1 MDSTWTQNKPE
12 NSRVSFLL
20 NYFEVP
26 IKKKIFGVTN
36 SSKKNYDFTIFPNQ
50 KKKKS
55 YLQCYSNEVH
65 DRQTQKE
72 KIIFTLN
79 LVFQRRY

>member
-36 SSKKNYDFTIFPNQ
+36 SSQKNYDFTIFPNQ
-50 KKKKS
+50 KKKK
-55 YLQCYSNEVH
+55 
-65 DRQTQKE
+65 
-72 KIIFTLN
+72 
-79 LVFQRRY
+79 

>member
-1 MDSTWTQNKPE
+1 MI
-12 NSRVSFLL
+12 LL
-20 NYFEVP
+20 FFQT
-26 IKKKIFGVTN
+26 K
-36 SSKKNYDFTIFPNQ
+36 

>member
-36 SSKKNYDFTIFPNQ
+36 SSQKNYDITIFPNQ
-50 KKKKS
+50 KKKNHIYNVIVMK
-55 YLQCYSNEVH
+55 
-65 DRQTQKE
+65 
-72 KIIFTLN
+72 FTIVKPKRKKLF
-79 LVFQRRY
+79 LL